1 MKKINSIFLNRIIF
15 GLLTIIFLISLSAAV
30 YGNPQAKERTR
41 LRLYFYIHSNGDRQ
55 VSVLLTAGRGK
66 NMQNVSDASVE
77 LSIDLGD
84 STLLLTDLLTDV
96 DGVADLYV
104 ESGYT
109 FPTDEEGITTIL
121 ASYGGN
127 DSLRAVSSDIEIK
140 DVFLEMSFD
149 IEDSLKLLTVQA
161 LEFDTSGKQ
170 VPVEGLDINIG
181 VRRLYSILPI
191 EDIETD
197 ENGIGILEFPDDIP
211 GDSIGMITIVAGI
224 DEHDYFGTVTKIASV
239 EWGLP
244 VSYEL
249 KRLPRQLFTNEAP
262 LWMIMAVFIAL
273 AGAWYHFF
281 LSVYKLI
288 KIKKVAKD
296 E

>member
-1 MKKINSIFLNRIIF
+1 
-15 GLLTIIFLISLSAAV
+15 
-30 YGNPQAKERTR
+30 
-41 LRLYFYIHSNGDRQ
+41 
-55 VSVLLTAGRGK
+55 
-66 NMQNVSDASVE
+66 
-77 LSIDLGD
+77 
-84 STLLLTDLLTDV
+84 
-96 DGVADLYV
+96 
-104 ESGYT
+104 
-109 FPTDEEGITTIL
+109 
-121 ASYGGN
+121 
-127 DSLRAVSSDIEIK
+127 LRAVSSDIEIK

-181 VRRLYSILPI
+181 VKRLYSILPI

-224 DEHDYFGTVTKIASV
+224 DEHDYYGTVTKIASV

-281 LSVYKLI
+281 LSIYKLN